1 MIDYTLY
8 TNISDNQYRRLDEQE
23 LSVSS
28 SVVSFTFPDMIDAS
42 DDTFTSYTASN
53 LDNGYY
59 TTSSVVSKNCFETS
73 SNYYNI
79 NNGLKVTDETYL
91 LSSGSNDYWSWRKPS
106 EIQVGDYLLGL
117 NKEIRQVSSSEHI
130 VSGTLGLSQI
140 NVEDVDTLFV
150 NGYLVHNAEEGT
162 GEPEGEGG
170 EGGEGEGPLLKSF
183 QFLATGSGANNS
195 SASINLKLST
205 DQAPFPL
212 VVAKVGSNNSDN
224 SGIFRLKAAM
234 SIASNPS
241 GDGNMNN
248 IKLGLRRI
256 GKDLRTFVD
265 STLSVPNYP
274 HIEIEGGSGG
284 SNNIDGGF
292 SNFSGSGTTNRTITI
307 ELSSS
312 AIPDQPAIVTQ
323 PAEDGVFKT
332 ELRFSGSGTSN
343 DRFTLQVCKFRIA
356 DIHKGATLQG
366 GGVDLLGFD
375 GGTAVTTSADLPGS
389 SPGAFFDEATFKMA
403 RETLR
408 KNSIGGFTTASGAPF
423 NIEVTPA
430 GDISGS
436 KGFPNFVRDKTEK
449 SPLYVEQQ
457 QISAQELVSASIY
470 EKDLRPFNS

>member
-28 SVVSFTFPDMIDAS
+28 SVVSFTFPDMIDES
-42 DDTFTSYTASN
+42 DDTFTTYTASN

-59 TTSSVVSKNCFETS
+59 TTSSVVGKNCFETS

-79 NNGLKVTDETYL
+79 NNGLKVTEETYL
-91 LSSGSNDYWSWRKPS
+91 LSSGSADYWSWRKPS
-106 EIQVGDYLLGL
+106 EIQVGHYLLGL

-140 NVEDVDTLFV
+140 NVEDIDTLFV
-150 NGYLVHNAEEGT
+150 NGYLVHNAEED
-162 GEPEGEGG
+162 PGG
-170 EGGEGEGPLLKSF
+170 PGGGPGGGGSTPLKSF
-183 QFLATGSGANNS
+183 VFLATGSGATNS

-212 VVAKVGSNNSDN
+212 VVAKVGANNSDN

-234 SIASNPS
+234 SIASNPTGN
-241 GDGNMNN
+241 GDMDN

-312 AIPDQPAIVTQ
+312 AIPDQPTIVTQ
-323 PAEDGVFKT
+323 PGEDGVFKT

-356 DIHKGATLQG
+356 DVHNGATLQG
-366 GGVDLLGFD
+366 GGVDLIGFD
-375 GGTAVTTSADLPGS
+375 GGGAVTTSADLPGG
-389 SPGAFFDEATFKMA
+389 SPGAYFNEATFKMA

-408 KNSIGGFTTASGAPF
+408 KNSIGGFTTASAPPF

-430 GDISGS
+430 GDLSGS
-436 KGFPNFVRDKTEK
+436 KGFPNYIRNRTEK

>member
-8 TNISDNQYRRLDEQE
+8 TNIPDNEYRRLDEQE

-28 SVVSFTFPDMIDAS
+28 SVVSFTFPDMIDES
-42 DDTFTSYTASN
+42 DDTFTTYTASN

-59 TTSSVVSKNCFETS
+59 TTSSVVGKNCFETS

-79 NNGLKVTDETYL
+79 NNGLKVTEETYL
-91 LSSGSNDYWSWRKPS
+91 LSSGSADYWSWRKPS
-106 EIQVGDYLLGL
+106 EIQVGHYLLGL

-130 VSGTLGLSQI
+130 VSGTLGFCQI

-150 NGYLVHNAEEGT
+150 DGYLIHNAEE
-162 GEPEGEGG
+162 PEGPGG
-170 EGGEGEGPLLKSF
+170 EGGGGGSTPLKSF
-183 QFLATGSGANNS
+183 VFLATGSGATNS

-212 VVAKVGSNNSDN
+212 VVAKVGANNSDN

-234 SIASNPS
+234 SIASNPTGN
-241 GDGNMNN
+241 GDMDN

-312 AIPDQPAIVTQ
+312 AIPDQPTIVTQ
-323 PAEDGVFKT
+323 PGEDGVFKT

-356 DIHKGATLQG
+356 DVHNGGTLEG
-366 GGVDLLGFD
+366 GGVDLIGFD
-375 GGTAVTTSADLPGS
+375 GGGAVTTSADLPGG
-389 SPGAFFDEATFKMA
+389 SPGAYFNEATFKMA

-408 KNSIGGFTTASGAPF
+408 KNSIGGFTTASAPPF

-430 GDISGS
+430 GDLSGS
-436 KGFPNFVRDKTEK
+436 KGFPNYIRNRTEK

>member
-8 TNISDNQYRRLDEQE
+8 TNISDNQYRRLSNQE

-28 SVVSFTFPDMIDAS
+28 SVVSFTFPDMIDES
-42 DDTFTSYTASN
+42 DNTFTSYTASN

-59 TTSSVVSKNCFETS
+59 TTSSVVSKTCFETS

-79 NNGLKVTDETYL
+79 NNGLKVTEETYL
-91 LSSGSNDYWSWRKPS
+91 LSSGSADYWSWRKPS

-130 VSGTLGLSQI
+130 VSGTLGFCQI

-150 NGYLVHNAEEGT
+150 DGYLIHNDVG
-162 GEPEGEGG
+162 GPEGPGG
-170 EGGEGEGPLLKSF
+170 GPGGGGSTPLKSF
-183 QFLATGSGANNS
+183 VFLATGSGANNS
-195 SASINLKLST
+195 SASINLKLSN
-205 DQAPFPL
+205 DEAPFPL
-212 VVAKVGSNNSDN
+212 VVAKLGSNNSDN

-234 SIASNPS
+234 SIASNPTGN
-241 GDGNMNN
+241 GDMSN
-248 IKLGLRRI
+248 IKLGMAQVD
-256 GKDLRTFVD
+256 KDLRTRGDF
-265 STLSVPNYP
+265 NGYRF
-274 HIEIEGGSGG
+274 IEVQGGSGG
-284 SNNIDGGF
+284 SNDSNGGF

-312 AIPDQPAIVTQ
+312 EIPDQPVLPSQHHT
-323 PAEDGVFKT
+323 DGVYVM
-332 ELRFSGSGTSN
+332 EVRFSGSGTSN
-343 DRFTLQVCKFRIA
+343 DRFDLDLAKFRIA

-366 GGVDLLGFD
+366 GGVDLRGF
-375 GGTAVTTSADLPGS
+375 GGGGAVTTSADLPGGT
-389 SPGAFFDEATFKMA
+389 PGAVDDEATFKMA

-423 NIEVTPA
+423 NIPITPA
-430 GDISGS
+430 GDLSGS
-436 KGFPNFVRDKTEK
+436 KGFPNYVRDRTEK

-470 EKDLRPFNS
+470 VKDLRPFNS

>member
-28 SVVSFTFPDMIDAS
+28 SVVSFTFPDMIDES
-42 DDTFTSYTASN
+42 DDTFTTYTASN

-91 LSSGSNDYWSWRKPS
+91 LSSGSADYWSWRKPS

-130 VSGTLGLSQI
+130 VSGTLGFCQI

-150 NGYLVHNAEEGT
+150 DGYLIHNVEG
-162 GEPEGEGG
+162 GPEGEGG
-170 EGGEGEGPLLKSF
+170 GGGGGTPLKSF
-183 QFLATGSGANNS
+183 VFLATGSGATNS

-205 DQAPFPL
+205 DEAPFPL
-212 VVAKVGSNNSDN
+212 VVAKVGRNNSDN

-234 SIASNPS
+234 SIASNPTGN
-241 GDGNMNN
+241 GDMSN
-248 IKLGLRRI
+248 IKLGMAQI
-256 GKDLRTFVD
+256 DDDLRTRVD
-265 STLSVPNYP
+265 FNGYRF
-274 HIEIEGGSGG
+274 IEVQGGSGG
-284 SNNIDGGF
+284 SNDNTGGF

-312 AIPDQPAIVTQ
+312 QIPDQPVLPSQ
-323 PAEDGVFKT
+323 HNQDGVYVM
-332 ELRFSGSGTSN
+332 EARFSGSGTSN

-366 GGVDLLGFD
+366 GGVDLRGFD
-375 GGTAVTTSADLPGS
+375 GDGAVTTSADLPGGT
-389 SPGAFFDEATFKMA
+389 PGAFDDEATFKMA

-430 GDISGS
+430 GDLSGS
-436 KGFPNFVRDKTEK
+436 KGFPNYVRDRTEK

-470 EKDLRPFNS
+470 EKSLQRFNS